1 MEKLNLEVQV
11 VLTEKQTLKKELE
24 RIDSLYV
31 KIQRDYREYRV

>member
-24 RIDSLYV
+24 RIDSLYN